1 MENLKCN
8 KRNKNTSHE
17 SRKERRMGKVPG
29 ILYGKNVN
37 NFMFEVGELELDKE
51 ITSVGGHGVIN
62 TSIDGK
68 EYKTLIKE
76 IQRDAVN
83 HKIIHIDLQELSNE
97 SKITTEVPLIF
108 MGEDKVMK
116 NGGIIQKEKNNV
128 KVQCYAEN
136 IPKYINVDLS
146 KMIMGDTYRVSD
158 IEVSNEIS
166 IIDEANTLIA
176 SITGSNVKDIAPTET
191 EKVEIKSQIYNPQES
206 EK

>member
-1 MENLKCN
+1 MESLKCD
-8 KRNKNTSHE
+8 KRDKITSHE

-29 ILYGKNVN
+29 ILYGKNVS

-68 EYKTLIKE
+68 EHKALIKE
-76 IQRDAVN
+76 IQRDPVN

-97 SKITTEVPLIF
+97 SRITTEVPLVF
-108 MGEDKVMK
+108 MGDDKVMQ

-128 KVQCYAEN
+128 KVQCSPEN
-136 IPKYINVDLS
+136 IPRYINVDLS
-146 KMIMGDTYRVSD
+146 RMIMGDTYRVSD
-158 IEVSNEIS
+158 IEVSSEIS
-166 IIDEANTLIA
+166 IVDDANALIA
-176 SITGSNVKDIAPTET
+176 SITGSNVKDIAPTDT
-191 EKVEIKSQIYNPQES
+191 EKVEIKSELISPEES